1 VQSSPRDLAARCFV
15 AIVVSGIIAA
25 AVGACG
31 RSGEEPDVASS
42 SPSAEESVTSA
53 QPPAAS
59 QVVELKGAQLSAP
72 AGWKVEQAQSSRIT
86 ISAPKD
92 DLGYSPGFALLDA
105 DITLSENT
113 EALAA
118 NMLKQPGAKRL
129 TDAEFG
135 GVTFF
140 HVREGNDTN
149 TIDTY
154 GAVIDGSAV
163 TVTWTFLNDL
173 ASPKQIDELVNQ
185 VMPSFKF
192 EG

>member
-1 VQSSPRDLAARCFV
+1 M
-15 AIVVSGIIAA
+15 
-25 AVGACG
+25 
-31 RSGEEPDVASS
+31 
-42 SPSAEESVTSA
+42 AEVN
-53 QPPAAS
+53 
-59 QVVELKGAQLSAP
+59 GAQLSAP
-72 AGWKVEQAQSSRIT
+72 AEWRVEPAQSSRMI

-92 DLGYSPGFALLDA
+92 DLGYSPGFALLHA
-105 DITLSENT
+105 NVTLSEDT
-113 EALAA
+113 EALAV
-118 NMLKQPGAKRL
+118 NTLKLPGAKRL
-129 TDAEFG
+129 ADAEFG

-154 GAVIDGSAV
+154 GAVVDGSAV

-173 ASPKQIDELVNQ
+173 ASPKQIDDLVNQ

>member
-1 VQSSPRDLAARCFV
+1 MESPAA
-15 AIVVSGIIAA
+15 
-25 AVGACG
+25 
-31 RSGEEPDVASS
+31 PQL
-42 SPSAEESVTSA
+42 AEEN
-53 QPPAAS
+53 
-59 QVVELKGAQLSAP
+59 GAQFMAP
-72 AGWKVEQAQSSRIT
+72 AGWKVEQAQSSRMI

-105 DITLSENT
+105 DITLSEDT

-118 NMLKQPGAKRL
+118 STLKQPGAKRL

-135 GVTFF
+135 GVKFF

-173 ASPKQIDELVNQ
+173 ANPRQIDELVNQ
-185 VMPSFKF
+185 VMPSFRF

>member
-1 VQSSPRDLAARCFV
+1 MTSSRRNLAARRFV
-15 AIVVSGIIAA
+15 AIVVSGVV
-25 AVGACG
+25 AVALGACG
-31 RSGEEPDVASS
+31 GSGDAPDGTTSS
-42 SPSAEESVTSA
+42 QAAEESATTTE
-53 QPPAAS
+53 PPAES
-59 QVVELKGAQLSAP
+59 QVAEVNGAQFTAP
-72 AGWKVEQAQSSRIT
+72 SGWTVEQGQARVV

-92 DLGYSPGFALLDA
+92 ELGYSPGFGLLDA
-105 DITLSENT
+105 DITLSEGT
-113 EALAA
+113 QALASNA
-118 NMLKQPGAKRL
+118 MKMSGAKRL
-129 TDAEFG
+129 ADVEFG

-140 HVREGNDTN
+140 HVREVSDTN

-163 TVTWTFLNDL
+163 TVAWTFLNDL

>member
-1 VQSSPRDLAARCFV
+1 MTSSRRNLAARRFV
-15 AIVVSGIIAA
+15 AIVVSGVVAA

-31 RSGEEPDVASS
+31 GSGDAPDGTTSS
-42 SPSAEESVTSA
+42 QAAEESATSTE
-53 QPPAAS
+53 PPAES
-59 QVVELKGAQLSAP
+59 QVAEVNGAQFTAP
-72 AGWKVEQAQSSRIT
+72 SGWTVEQGQARVV

-92 DLGYSPGFALLDA
+92 ELGYSPGFGLLDA
-105 DITLSENT
+105 DITLSEGT
-113 EALAA
+113 QALASNA
-118 NMLKQPGAKRL
+118 MKMSGAKRL
-129 TDAEFG
+129 ADVEFG

-154 GAVIDGSAV
+154 GAVIGGSAV
-163 TVTWTFLNDL
+163 TVAWTFINDF
-173 ASPKQIDELVNQ
+173 ASPEQIDELVNQ

>member
-1 VQSSPRDLAARCFV
+1 VVLAV
-15 AIVVSGIIAA
+15 AL
-25 AVGACG
+25 GACG
-31 RSGEEPDVASS
+31 GSGEEPDGTTS
-42 SPSAEESVTSA
+42 SPTAEESATSTES
-53 QPPAAS
+53 PAES
-59 QVVELKGAQLSAP
+59 QVAEVNGAQLAAP
-72 AGWKVEQAQSSRIT
+72 ADWKIEQAQSSRVI

-105 DITLSENT
+105 DVTLSENT

-118 NMLKQPGAKRL
+118 NTLQQPGAKRL
-129 TDAEFG
+129 ADAEFG

-163 TVTWTFLNDL
+163 TVAWTFLNDL

>member
-1 VQSSPRDLAARCFV
+1 MTASRTGPAARRFV
-15 AIVVSGIIAA
+15 AIACTVVLAA
-25 AVGACG
+25 VVGACG
-31 RSGEEPDVASS
+31 GSDDEPGGTPS
-42 SPSAEESVTSA
+42 SPAAEESTANTES
-53 QPPAAS
+53 PTES
-59 QVVELKGAQLSAP
+59 QLAEVNGAQLAAP
-72 AGWKVEQAQSSRIT
+72 AEWEVEQAQSSRIT

-105 DITLSENT
+105 DTTLSENT

-118 NMLKQPGAKRL
+118 STLRQPGAKRL
-129 TDAEFG
+129 ADVEFG

-149 TIDTY
+149 TVDTY

-185 VMPSFKF
+185 VMPSFEF